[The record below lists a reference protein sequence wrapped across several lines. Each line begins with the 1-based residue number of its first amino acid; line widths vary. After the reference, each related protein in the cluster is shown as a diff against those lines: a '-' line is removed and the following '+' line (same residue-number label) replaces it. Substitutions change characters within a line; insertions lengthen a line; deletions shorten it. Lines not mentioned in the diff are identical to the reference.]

1 MNRKIQENLN
11 DFYELYFKV
20 ERLNIDSSIRCLT
33 ISEMRIINCIGKTPL
48 TVNELALKL
57 ELTIGTISLAISK
70 LEKKQFITRKKD
82 GIDKRK
88 VYVKLTKK
96 GEMAYDYHGD
106 FNDTLFKNITKN
118 VNKSELEQFLKV
130 LRKMSSNLYVIKK
143 EIEPIALYNF
153 KKGDIV
159 IIDEVHANEA
169 LLNYLIDK
177 KLTIGKQVT
186 IKEKYK
192 NSMVLLVDSV
202 EKTIIKEDCLCVY
215 CIKKENK

>member
-82 GIDKRK
+82 EIDKRK

-143 EIEPIALYNF
+143 EIEPISLYNF